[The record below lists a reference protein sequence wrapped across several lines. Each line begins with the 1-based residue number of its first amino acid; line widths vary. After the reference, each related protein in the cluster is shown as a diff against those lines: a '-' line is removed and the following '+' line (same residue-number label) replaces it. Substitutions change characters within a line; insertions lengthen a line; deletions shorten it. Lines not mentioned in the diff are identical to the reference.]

1 MADGA
6 ASTEICWYTAAELA
20 GLPGLPG
27 THSGVVRFAKRNTW
41 QSRARAGRGGGAEF
55 PLADLP
61 IETQTALLL
70 RANRAAAQ
78 DQAPVRQHRDR
89 SRRWTDE
96 QLRSA
101 WQHYERVPDT
111 AKNEAKRRLSALLA
125 VDALV
130 RGGQSL
136 MNARG
141 TVAAQMQRDGV
152 RGASAATIGRW
163 AQAVNR
169 APRDAWLALLTPSYV
184 GRTATAEMPTEAWD
198 VYKADWLR
206 LERPSAE
213 SCYARLQRIAEKHG
227 WELPSP
233 RTFIR
238 RMDREIPVQVQ
249 VLAREGEE
257 ALMRMYPAQ
266 ERDRSGFA
274 ALEAVNA
281 DGHKFDVFVKF
292 ADGTIGRPLMVAV
305 QCLGSGKIV
314 GYRVGQTES
323 ADLAR
328 LAFSDMVRTYGIPRL
343 CWLDNG
349 RGFASK
355 MLTGGTPTR
364 YRFRVREEDPTGV
377 FVALGMEIHWATP
390 YHGQA
395 KPIER
400 AFRDMCD
407 RIAKHPA
414 FAGAYTGNNP
424 TAKPE
429 NYGSKAIPIDEFLRV
444 LADEIAHHNAR
455 EGRRS
460 KACAG
465 RSFDQV
471 FAESYAKTPIR
482 KATPEQLRSMLLAA
496 DVSMSSRT
504 DGSVRL
510 GGNRY
515 WCEALAPLAGQKLMV
530 RFDPDNLHS
539 SVAVYNMAGVYVAD
553 AECVAAVG
561 FADTSAA
568 TEHARG
574 RGQWRR
580 AAKQQLAAERRMD
593 AASVAAQLPTAPPE
607 NLPEPSVV
615 AGMFGAPRT
624 PAQASEPVP
633 VRRTGTDDHRESKL
647 GDFLAAQLRARNAES
662 GWTPPQPE

>member
-1 MADGA
+1 MSGITHAADAEGYNIRTIA
-6 ASTEICWYTAAELA
+6 LALGVTKRAAELRA
-20 GLPGLPG
+20 NREKWPF
-27 THSGVVRFAKRNTW
+27 TRAKSGRVWIRLYR
-41 QSRARAGRGGGAEF
+41 
-55 PLADLP
+55 LADLP
-61 IETQTALLL
+61 ADVQAAILL
-70 RANRAAAQ
+70 RANRAATAQ
-78 DQAPVRQHRDR
+78 EQAPRQHRDR

-101 WQHYERVPDT
+101 WQRYERVTDDL
-111 AKNEAKRRLSALLA
+111 KNEAKRRHAALLS

-130 RGGQSL
+130 RGGHAL
-136 MNARG
+136 MSARG
-141 TVAAQMQRDGV
+141 TVAAQLQREGV
-152 RGASAATIGRW
+152 RGASVATLGRW
-163 AQAVNR
+163 AKEIKG
-169 APRDAWLALLTPSYV
+169 APRDAWLALLTPAYV

-198 VYKADWLR
+198 IYKADWLR
-206 LERPSAE
+206 LEQPSAE
-213 SCYARLQRIAEKHG
+213 SCYARLQRVATEHG
-227 WELPSP
+227 WELPSL
-233 RTFIR
+233 RTFTR
-238 RMDREIPVQVQ
+238 RIDREIPVQVQ

-281 DGHKFDVFVKF
+281 DGHKFDVFTRF
-292 ADGTIGRPLMVAV
+292 EDGTIGRPMMVGV
-305 QCLGSGKIV
+305 QCLGSGKLL
-314 GYRVGQTES
+314 GYRVAQTES

-328 LAFSDMVRTYGIPRL
+328 LAFADVVRTYGIPRL

-355 MLTGGTPTR
+355 MLTGGAPTR
-364 YRFRVREEDPTGV
+364 YRFTVREEDPTGIL
-377 FVALGMEIHWATP
+377 VALGIEIHWATP

-400 AFRDMCD
+400 AWRDLCD
-407 RIAKHPA
+407 RVAKHPA

-429 NYGSKAIPIDEFLRV
+429 NYGSKAVPIEEFRRV

-455 EGRRS
+455 EGRRT
-460 KACAG
+460 KVCAG
-465 RSFDQV
+465 RSFDQT
-471 FAESYAKTPIR
+471 FAASYATAPIR
-482 KATPEQLRSMLLAA
+482 RATPEQLRSMLLAA

-515 WCEALAPLAGQKLMV
+515 WCEALAPLAGQRLMV
-530 RFDPDNLHS
+530 RFDPDNLHG
-539 SVAVYNMAGVYVAD
+539 SVAVYTMAGVYVAD

-574 RGQWRR
+574 KGQWRR

-607 NLPEPSVV
+607 NMPEPTVV
-615 AGMFGAPRT
+615 AGMFGGKRN
-624 PAQASEPVP
+624 PVP
-633 VRRTGTDDHRESKL
+633 ESADGPMRRTGTDDHRESRL